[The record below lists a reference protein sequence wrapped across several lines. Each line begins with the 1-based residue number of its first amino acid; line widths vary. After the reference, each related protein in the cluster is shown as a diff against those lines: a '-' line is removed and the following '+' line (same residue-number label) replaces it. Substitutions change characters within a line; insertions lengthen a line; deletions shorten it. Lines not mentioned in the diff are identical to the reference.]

1 MSEGGKQQG
10 GLWGRGRGQ
19 IQFLAALEMFIV
31 VEEVGPPFSPC
42 AVIYA
47 AIFAGAGRIGLA
59 EGTGEGFGGGFFIG
73 GRVGGWGGGFWG
85 GGGGGGGVF
94 GGGGG
99 RQCGCVA
106 VQSLEM

>member
-1 MSEGGKQQG
+1 M
-10 GLWGRGRGQ
+10 WGRGRGQ
-19 IQFLAALEMFIV
+19 IQLFAALEMFVV
-31 VEEVGPPFSPC
+31 VEEIGPPFSPC

-47 AIFAGAGRIGLA
+47 AIFAGDGRIGLA

-73 GRVGGWGGGFWG
+73 GRFAGGGFWLG
-85 GGGGGGGVF
+85 GR
-94 GGGGG
+94 